1 MSIQSPGY
9 KCLPRRLSSFHY
21 PEALKS
27 FRLKLSKYQIS
38 KCQTTEILSFANLVV
53 LCDETSE
60 ATIHSVDRNPKMID
74 SIEKWPDF
82 TFHCVDI
89 LNKSIEWIFYR
100 QSNEFI
106 GMTDQQQLV
115 NPQLLLKV
123 FANS

>member
-1 MSIQSPGY
+1 M
-9 KCLPRRLSSFHY
+9 
-21 PEALKS
+21 
-27 FRLKLSKYQIS
+27 
-38 KCQTTEILSFANLVV
+38 SFANLVV